1 MAMMPVIK
9 QNLSDNIKHDLKKYI
24 LDMDLKESAK
34 LPPEVEIGRK
44 FGVSRVTV
52 RRALDELEQENL
64 IFRIHGRGTF
74 VNPEAAAIKIS
85 LNPAQEFGHLIELG
99 GYEAQIKLISQETI
113 NRGAMGQGTV
123 NQETMGQG
131 ASHRMKKHCRNLQV
145 EEGARLYRIEKVY
158 YADGHPAIVCID
170 YMPRELF
177 QQEPSEDEWS
187 SMSSFELLRRY
198 AGRLLC
204 RDRVEILTMTRE
216 EMGSVTDSAL
226 LMECQ
231 SVLELDNLAY
241 DQDNQP
247 VISANAFFAIISCGA
262 RSIIDRTAISP
273 VPGVFA
279 PGDNHKLNIIHLA
292 PLRPVCPRRRR
303 IIISHI

>member
-24 LDMDLKESAK
+24 LDMNLKESAK

-99 GYEAQIKLISQETI
+99 GYQAEIRLISRKIVDQETVGKGKAVDGMGK
-113 NRGAMGQGTV
+113 RGAIEAGGML
-123 NQETMGQG
+123 QG
-131 ASHRMKKHCRNLQV
+131 AARRLKKHCRNLQV
-145 EEGARLYRIEKVY
+145 EEDAQLYRIEKVY

-177 QQEPSEDEWS
+177 QQEPPEDEWAI
-187 SMSSFELLRRY
+187 MSTFELLRRY

-204 RDRVEILTMTRE
+204 RDRVELLTMTRE
-216 EMGSVTDSAL
+216 EMQAVTDSAL
-226 LMECQ
+226 FMECQ

-247 VISANAFFAIISCGA
+247 VISANAFFDTKYIRYNLL
-262 RSIIDRTAISP
+262 RSQE
-273 VPGVFA
+273 
-279 PGDNHKLNIIHLA
+279 HY
-292 PLRPVCPRRRR
+292 
-303 IIISHI
+303 

>member
-24 LDMDLKESAK
+24 LDMNLKESAK
-34 LPPEVEIGRK
+34 LPPEVEIGRQ

-99 GYEAQIKLISQETI
+99 GYGLEVKLVS
-113 NRGAMGQGTV
+113 RGTV
-123 NQETMGQG
+123 QNE
-131 ASHRMKKHCRNLQV
+131 KKHSRSLLVDEDAC
-145 EEGARLYRIEKVY
+145 LYRIEKVY
-158 YADGHPAIVCID
+158 YADGHPAIVCVD
-170 YMPRELF
+170 YIPQELF
-177 QQEPSEDEWS
+177 TQEPNLEEWA

-204 RDRVEILTMTRE
+204 RDRVEILTLTRE
-216 EMGSVTDSAL
+216 EMRAVTSSAD
-226 LMECQ
+226 LMECG
-231 SVLELDNLAY
+231 SVLELDSLAY

-247 VISANAFFAIISCGA
+247 VISANTFFDTRYIRYNLL
-262 RSIIDRTAISP
+262 RSQE
-273 VPGVFA
+273 
-279 PGDNHKLNIIHLA
+279 HY
-292 PLRPVCPRRRR
+292 
-303 IIISHI
+303 

>member
-52 RRALDELEQENL
+52 RRALDELE
-64 IFRIHGRGTF
+64 
-74 VNPEAAAIKIS
+74 
-85 LNPAQEFGHLIELG
+85 PAQEFGHLIELG

-247 VISANAFFAIISCGA
+247 VISANAFFDTKYIRYNLL
-262 RSIIDRTAISP
+262 RSQE
-273 VPGVFA
+273 
-279 PGDNHKLNIIHLA
+279 HY
-292 PLRPVCPRRRR
+292 
-303 IIISHI
+303 

>member
-113 NRGAMGQGTV
+113 NRGAMDQGTV
-123 NQETMGQG
+123 NQGTMAQG

-247 VISANAFFAIISCGA
+247 VISANAFFDTKYIRYNLL
-262 RSIIDRTAISP
+262 RSQE
-273 VPGVFA
+273 
-279 PGDNHKLNIIHLA
+279 HY
-292 PLRPVCPRRRR
+292 
-303 IIISHI
+303 

>member
-24 LDMDLKESAK
+24 LDMNLKESAK
-34 LPPEVEIGRK
+34 LPPEVEIGRQ

-99 GYEAQIKLISQETI
+99 GYGLEVRLVS
-113 NRGAMGQGTV
+113 RGTV
-123 NQETMGQG
+123 QHEKMHSRSLLVDED
-131 ASHRMKKHCRNLQV
+131 AC
-145 EEGARLYRIEKVY
+145 LYRIEKVY
-158 YADGHPAIVCID
+158 YADGHPAIVCVD
-170 YMPRELF
+170 YIPKELF
-177 QQEPSEDEWS
+177 AQEPTEEEWA

-204 RDRVEILTMTRE
+204 RDRVEILTLTRE
-216 EMGSVTDSAL
+216 EMGEVTSSAR
-226 LMECQ
+226 LMECG

-247 VISANAFFAIISCGA
+247 VISARAFFDTKYIRYNLL
-262 RSIIDRTAISP
+262 RSQE
-273 VPGVFA
+273 
-279 PGDNHKLNIIHLA
+279 HY
-292 PLRPVCPRRRR
+292 
-303 IIISHI
+303 